1 MSDYTITVVGATG
14 KTGKH
19 VVDEGLSRGWRV
31 RSAARRPTAHGDWV
45 RLSWDERDT
54 WPGAFRG
61 SDAAYVLIP
70 FNHPG
75 APETT
80 PDLIEAIARN
90 GVRRI
95 ALLSS
100 IDAEHAPLDSP
111 LREAERAVE
120 CSPAASAI
128 LRPTWFFDN
137 FSTGSFA
144 AMTATGQIRLPAGG
158 GKLPF
163 IDTRDVAAVAAAAM
177 TEDGPEGILPLT
189 GPEAIDH
196 HDLARALSEALG
208 RRITYTPVE
217 PEEFI
222 QLMLSRGFSE
232 DYSQF
237 LADALADVA
246 TGKLT
251 IPVWPTVEQ
260 ICGRPAYGAR
270 DFARH
275 FASHDDQLDQERL
288 HLEAAARLRA

>member
-14 KTGKH
+14 KTGRQ
-19 VVDEGLSRGWRV
+19 VITEGVQRGWRV
-31 RSAARRPTAHGDWV
+31 RSAARRRTGAGDWV
-45 RLSWDERDT
+45 HFSWDERDT

-80 PDLIEAIARN
+80 PDLIEAIARS

-100 IDAEHAPLDSP
+100 IDAEHAPPDSP
-111 LREAERAVE
+111 LIEAERAVE
-120 CSPAASAI
+120 LAPTAGAI

-144 AMTATGQIRLPAGG
+144 AMTESGQIRLPAGN

-163 IDTRDVAAVAAAAM
+163 IDTRDIAAVAAAAM
-177 TEDGPEGILPLT
+177 SEDGPEGILPLT

-196 HDLARALSEALG
+196 YDLARTLSEALG
-208 RRITYTPVE
+208 RQITYTPVE
-217 PEEFI
+217 PDEFI
-222 QLMLSRGFSE
+222 QLMLRRGFSE
-232 DYSQF
+232 DYSRF

-260 ICGRPAYGAR
+260 ICGRSAYGAG
-270 DFARH
+270 DWARH
-275 FASHDDQLDQERL
+275 FASQSDDQ
-288 HLEAAARLRA
+288 HLRSG